1 MTRETRLPALGG
13 KRHDGA
19 MLPDAPDPTVYAAPF
34 FLISIWVEWWVL
46 KRQRRSGRA
55 VLGYD
60 DVLDTWASL
69 AMGVGSL
76 VTVTAINAGVYGIA
90 VWLWP
95 HRLIDLGEGALGF
108 AVAMVAWDFGYYWH
122 HRWEHE
128 VRFFWASHVSHHS
141 SQKYNLS
148 TALRQPWTPWLGL
161 VIYPP
166 LALFGVAPW
175 MILVAGGF
183 NLIYQFWVHT
193 EAIGR
198 LPRWFEQVF
207 NTASHHRV
215 HHGSNGRY
223 LDKNYGGIL
232 IVWDRMFGTFEQERE
247 PVVYGL
253 TKNITT
259 YNPLR
264 IAFHEY
270 AAIARD
276 VWKARSAREV
286 VGYVLGPPGWP
297 HSVALA
303 RDAAPKTAR

>member
-1 MTRETRLPALGG
+1 
-13 KRHDGA
+13 
-19 MLPDAPDPTVYAAPF
+19 MLPDVPDPTVYAAPF
-34 FLISIWVEWWVL
+34 FLLSVWLEWWVL
-46 KRQRRSGRA
+46 RRQRARGLP

-60 DVLDTWASL
+60 DTRDTWASL

-76 VTVTAINAGVYGIA
+76 VTVTLINTAVYWFA

-95 HRLIDLGEGALGF
+95 HRFIDLGEGVLGF
-108 AVAMVAWDFGYYWH
+108 AVAMIGWDFLYYWH

-128 VRFFWASHVSHHS
+128 VRFLWASHVSHHS

-148 TALRQPWTPWLGL
+148 TALRQPWTPWIGIFL
-161 VIYPP
+161 YPA
-166 LALFGVAPW
+166 LALIGVHPW
-175 MILVAGGF
+175 MILVSGGF

-193 EAIGR
+193 EAIDR
-198 LPRWFEQVF
+198 LPRFFELVF
-207 NTASHHRV
+207 NSASHHRV

-232 IVWDRMFGTFEQERE
+232 IVWDRAFRTFEEERE
-247 PVVYGL
+247 RVTYGL

-259 YNPLR
+259 YNPIR

-276 VWKARSAREV
+276 VRKSGSAREV

-297 HSVALA
+297 HSVAVR
-303 RDAAPKTAR
+303 RDQAKA

>member
-1 MTRETRLPALGG
+1 
-13 KRHDGA
+13 
-19 MLPDAPDPTVYAAPF
+19 MLPDVPDPTVYAAPF
-34 FLISIWVEWWVL
+34 FLLAIALEWWVL
-46 KRQRRSGRA
+46 RRMRMAGRD

-60 DVLDTWASL
+60 DVRDTWASL

-76 VTVTAINAGVYGIA
+76 VTVTAINTGVYWLS

-95 HRLIDLGEGALGF
+95 YRFVDLGEGVVGF
-108 AVAMVAWDFGYYWH
+108 TVAMIGWDFAYYWH

-128 VRFFWASHVSHHS
+128 VRIFWANHVSHHS

-148 TALRQPWTPWLGL
+148 TALRQPWTPFLGIIL
-161 VIYPP
+161 YPP
-166 LALFGVAPW
+166 LALIGVHPW

-198 LPRWFEQVF
+198 FPRGYEWVF

-223 LDKNYGGIL
+223 LDKNYGGIF
-232 IVWDRMFGTFEQERE
+232 IVWDRMFGTFEEEKER
-247 PVVYGL
+247 VLFGL

-259 YNPLR
+259 YNPFR
-264 IAFHEY
+264 IGFHEY
-270 AAIARD
+270 AAILRD
-276 VWKARSAREV
+276 VRKARTLREV
-286 VGYVLGPPGWP
+286 HGYVLGPPGWP
-297 HSVALA
+297 HSASAQVA
-303 RDAAPKTAR
+303 RDESARS